1 MTRKTTKIS
10 QKKAGAPRR
19 RSRNQSK
26 TTARRPAAAKERR
39 ASSKKA
45 TVLAALQQPT
55 GATLTDL
62 MTLTGWQAHSVR
74 GFLSGTVRKRLG
86 LTLTSEASPEGRR
99 YRIATEDPAAQPS

>member
-1 MTRKTTKIS
+1 MTRKITKTP

-19 RSRNQSK
+19 RSRNRSK
-26 TTARRPAAAKERR
+26 AAARQPAARKQRR

-45 TVLAALQQPT
+45 TVLAALKRPT
-55 GATLTDL
+55 GATLADL

-86 LTLTSEASPEGRR
+86 LALTSEASPEGRR